1 MKIILTDDVIGLG
14 DIGEVVSVK
23 PGYARNF
30 LIPRGLAVESE
41 TSNARISAHRMRQIE
56 AKKKK
61 LKGAAEEKAKALRG
75 FTLTLELRTGAHG
88 RVFGSISSRDIATK
102 LAEHGYELDRRRV
115 LLAEPI
121 RKLGSYTV
129 SVKLH
134 PEVASDITVQV
145 NPRESTTE
153 EESKDIETA
162 RSSIENAPG
171 SDDDS
176 DDRDDDEA
184 TDSE

>member
-1 MKIILTDDVIGLG
+1 M
-14 DIGEVVSVK
+14 
-23 PGYARNF
+23 
-30 LIPRGLAVESE
+30 
-41 TSNARISAHRMRQIE
+41 
-56 AKKKK
+56 
-61 LKGAAEEKAKALRG
+61 
-75 FTLTLELRTGAHG
+75 
-88 RVFGSISSRDIATK
+88 
-102 LAEHGYELDRRRV
+102 